1 MNTIVPYKELIALGN
16 IPISSGALK
25 SIYSNYRSPEMK
37 ISELEKKG
45 ILIRLKRGMYVV
57 SPEISGRLLSL
68 ELIANH
74 IYGPSYVSL
83 HYALR
88 HYGLIPE
95 RVYMLTSVTT
105 RHTRHFENSLALFS
119 YRGVSKNYFPI
130 GIRSEQEEGVNY
142 LIATPEKA
150 LCDMLMVE
158 KHIPYQSVSSL
169 EIFFEEDMRIDV
181 DDLRQMN
188 PKIIRA
194 CMENGNKKN
203 ILANL
208 LKLIER

>member
-16 IPISSGALK
+16 IPISSGVLK

>member
-16 IPISSGALK
+16 IPISSGVLK

-45 ILIRLKRGMYVV
+45 FLIRLKRGMYVV

>member
-1 MNTIVPYKELIALGN
+1 MNTAIPYKELKTLGN
-16 IPISSGALK
+16 IPIDSGVLR
-25 SIYSNYRSPEMK
+25 SIYADYLSPNMRISN
-37 ISELEKKG
+37 LEKKG

-57 SPEISGRLLSL
+57 SPEISGKQLSL
-68 ELIANH
+68 KLIANH

-105 RHTRHFENSLALFS
+105 RHTRLFENSLATFS
-119 YRGVSKNYFPI
+119 YRGVSKEYFPI
-130 GIRSEQEEGVNY
+130 GIKREEKEGVSY

-158 KHIPYQSVSSL
+158 KYVPDKSVASL
-169 EIFFEEDMRIDV
+169 EMFFEEDMRIDV
-181 DDLRQMN
+181 DDLRQMDT
-188 PKIIRA
+188 KIIRA
-194 CMENGNKKN
+194 CMEVCHKKS
-203 ILANL
+203 ILKNL
-208 LKLIER
+208 LKLMEQ